1 MNRKNHKWLALV
13 LLAISS
19 VMAPAAEP
27 LQFTNITATLF
38 PGLTNRLN
46 AVTYGGSSNFLAVG
60 GQQAYVFG
68 NFTPM
73 QPWFT
78 SANWATNRISSNSS
92 RTGAN
97 LTAVAS
103 SGNLF
108 VASGDNNWV
117 FYATNIFSTGGL
129 NWPSNN
135 SKVFGNT
142 ALAAGAAYNGGK
154 FSIVGEAPEIGW
166 LDANFPAVTNW
177 NLATFPPDLSFIE
190 SFRGITPYG
199 ANGFAACGIF
209 GDVRG
214 SGNGT
219 NWQAPVNG
227 AIGQPD
233 FFGIAYDGVKT
244 FVCVGATN
252 ATTTG
257 NGIILTSTNSGIT
270 GSWNTTYTSPANN
283 TPLNAVA
290 YTGSGFVAVGNNGQ
304 VLISSNGVNWVSMT
318 NLFFVN
324 GSSAANLNGVAFA
337 PTNYGNYMHDVGE
350 IVGANG
356 NVIIAA
362 PPPPTNNSLGNKW
375 ICVGVTTPV
384 FENTLQVTNAWG
396 TSIVTVDWYLDPS
409 DNVLATDCFGKPATN
424 SFSFTPPFDTDNS
437 RNTTNHYWAQAR
449 DLRTG
454 FVNTHRTE
462 MVLTNFMRP
471 MAAMVTTNTIC
482 NGDNTTIQ
490 ANLTGNGPWTV
501 YWTDGFTN
509 YTNTVGGGGVY
520 YADNPFT
527 TMLNLPN
534 AAFNPTNLFL
544 NAATNHNYWVRQLS
558 DAFFPVDDPISL
570 NPTGT
575 NWSGDLAGSDLVIVN
590 PRPTA
595 AVVTADTICNGDSA
609 ILQANLTGIGPWT
622 VYWTDGFTNYTQ
634 TVNVSRA
641 GPYTDHLV
649 IPNGVFNPTNV
660 FLNASTNHSYW
671 VIAVSD
677 TNCSANSSDISGVG
691 SITVNPRPTATLVTT
706 NIICNGEPTVLQ
718 ANLTGIG
725 PWTVYWTDGFA
736 NFAQTVSVNAAG
748 PYTDYLTIP
757 NGVFNPT
764 NIFPN
769 SPTNHYYQVYALSD
783 TNCSANSSDISGTDL
798 VTVNPRPT
806 ASLVTAQTICNGQP
820 GLIQLKASLTGIG
833 PWTVTWSDGF
843 MQATNA
849 ALGSGVVAV
858 RGVTPLE
865 VTNLFPNNP
874 TNYTFTVTG
883 LTNADSCLGNQP
895 GDLTSTNKVTVN
907 PRPTAAMLSF
917 NTIDCNEGPVYTLT
931 NTLTGTGPWTVYWN
945 DGTVQVAGNAGPG
958 PMTLNRTVYPTN
970 RFGAEVAS
978 NNVYYV
984 TNLVDVNSCAGNQ
997 PGDITGVVTNTINP
1011 RPTATLL
1018 SFNTTDCNEGAVY
1031 VLTNTLTGLGPWV
1044 VTWNDGV
1051 KQTNTSVGAGPM
1063 TLNRTVHPTNSFAA
1077 EVASNNV
1084 YYVTNL
1090 VDVNSCAGNQPGDI
1104 SGVVTNTVNPR
1115 PTAAMLSFN
1124 TTGCNEGAVYVLT
1137 NTLTGIGPWV
1147 VTWNDGVKQTNTSVG
1162 AGPAILNRT
1171 VYPTNRF
1178 GAEVA
1183 SNNVYYV
1190 ANVVDATGCV
1200 GNQAGDI
1207 SGVVTNTINPR
1218 PTAAMLSFNTT
1229 DCNEGAVYVLTN
1241 TLTGLGPWIVTWND
1255 GVKQT
1260 NTSVGAGPMTLNRTV
1275 YPTNQF
1281 GAEVASNNVYYV
1293 ANVVD
1298 ASGCA
1303 GNQPGDISGVVT
1315 NTINPRPTA
1324 TMLSFTTTDCNEGA
1338 VYVLTNTLT
1347 GLGPWIVTWNDG
1359 YKQANF
1365 SVGAGPMTL
1374 NRAVYPTNR
1383 FGAEVA
1389 SNNVYYVT
1397 NVVDASG
1404 CAGNQAG
1411 DISGVVTNTV
1421 NPGPTAAMLSFNTTG
1436 CNEGAVYVLTNTLTG
1451 IGPWVVT
1458 WNDGVK
1464 QTNTSVG
1471 AGPMTLNRTVHP
1483 TNSFAAEVASN
1494 NVYYVTNLVD
1504 VNSCAG

>member
-304 VLISSNGVNWVSMT
+304 VLISSNGVNWVSMN

-396 TSIVTVDWYLDPS
+396 TSIVTVDWYDAP
-409 DNVLATDCFGKPATN
+409 VGGTRVATGTFN
-424 SFSFTPPFDTDNS
+424 YTPPFDTDNS
-437 RNTTNHYWAQAR
+437 QNFTNYYWAQSR

-454 FVNTHRTE
+454 FVNTNRTQ

-471 MAAMVTTNTIC
+471 TAAMITTNTIC
-482 NGDNTTIQ
+482 NGDTTTIQ
-490 ANLTGNGPWTV
+490 AKLAGNGPWTV
-501 YWTDGFTN
+501 YWTDGFTFF
-509 YTNTVGGGGVY
+509 TNTVGASGVY
-520 YADNPFT
+520 YAANPYTNTFT
-527 TMLNLPN
+527 IPN

-544 NAATNHNYWVRQLS
+544 NAATNHNYQVWKLS
-558 DAFFPVDDPISL
+558 DSYFPADDPVSL

-575 NWSGDLAGSDLVIVN
+575 NRVDHGDLTGTDLVTVN
-590 PRPTA
+590 PRPTV
-595 AVVTADTICNGDSA
+595 AVVTTNTICNGDPA
-609 ILQANLTGIGPWT
+609 VLQANLTGLGPWT
-622 VYWTDGFTNYTQ
+622 VYWTDGFTNFTQ
-634 TVNVSRA
+634 TVNVNGA
-641 GPYTDHLV
+641 GPYTNYLT

-671 VIAVSD
+671 VVAVSD
-677 TNCSANSSDISGVG
+677 SNCTANASDITGVG
-691 SITVNPRPTATLVTT
+691 GIKVNPRPTATLVTT
-706 NIICNGEPTVLQ
+706 NIICNGDATVLQ
-718 ANLTGIG
+718 ASLTGLG
-725 PWTVYWTDGFA
+725 PWTVYWTDGFT
-736 NFAQTVSVNAAG
+736 NYTQTVNVNAAG
-748 PYTDYLTIP
+748 PYVDNLAIP

-764 NIFPN
+764 NVFPN
-769 SPTNHYYQVYALSD
+769 SPTNHSYQVYAVSD
-783 TNCSANSSDISGTDL
+783 ANCSANSSDIGGTDL
-798 VTVNPRPT
+798 VTVYPRPT
-806 ASLVTAQTICNGQP
+806 AIVSGSTNVCNGQ
-820 GLIQLKASLTGIG
+820 
-833 PWTVTWSDGF
+833 
-843 MQATNA
+843 
-849 ALGSGVVAV
+849 
-858 RGVTPLE
+858 
-865 VTNLFPNNP
+865 
-874 TNYTFTVTG
+874 
-883 LTNADSCLGNQP
+883 
-895 GDLTSTNKVTVN
+895 
-907 PRPTAAMLSF
+907 
-917 NTIDCNEGPVYTLT
+917 
-931 NTLTGTGPWTVYWN
+931 
-945 DGTVQVAGNAGPG
+945 
-958 PMTLNRTVYPTN
+958 
-970 RFGAEVAS
+970 
-978 NNVYYV
+978 
-984 TNLVDVNSCAGNQ
+984 
-997 PGDITGVVTNTINP
+997 
-1011 RPTATLL
+1011 TAT
-1018 SFNTTDCNEGAVY
+1018 
-1031 VLTNTLTGLGPWV
+1031 
-1044 VTWNDGV
+1044 
-1051 KQTNTSVGAGPM
+1051 
-1063 TLNRTVHPTNSFAA
+1063 
-1077 EVASNNV
+1077 
-1084 YYVTNL
+1084 
-1090 VDVNSCAGNQPGDI
+1090 I
-1104 SGVVTNTVNPR
+1104 
-1115 PTAAMLSFN
+1115 
-1124 TTGCNEGAVYVLT
+1124 
-1137 NTLTGIGPWV
+1137 
-1147 VTWNDGVKQTNTSVG
+1147 
-1162 AGPAILNRT
+1162 
-1171 VYPTNRF
+1171 
-1178 GAEVA
+1178 
-1183 SNNVYYV
+1183 
-1190 ANVVDATGCV
+1190 
-1200 GNQAGDI
+1200 
-1207 SGVVTNTINPR
+1207 
-1218 PTAAMLSFNTT
+1218 
-1229 DCNEGAVYVLTN
+1229 
-1241 TLTGLGPWIVTWND
+1241 
-1255 GVKQT
+1255 
-1260 NTSVGAGPMTLNRTV
+1260 
-1275 YPTNQF
+1275 
-1281 GAEVASNNVYYV
+1281 
-1293 ANVVD
+1293 
-1298 ASGCA
+1298 
-1303 GNQPGDISGVVT
+1303 
-1315 NTINPRPTA
+1315 
-1324 TMLSFTTTDCNEGA
+1324 
-1338 VYVLTNTLT
+1338 
-1347 GLGPWIVTWNDG
+1347 
-1359 YKQANF
+1359 
-1365 SVGAGPMTL
+1365 
-1374 NRAVYPTNR
+1374 
-1383 FGAEVA
+1383 
-1389 SNNVYYVT
+1389 
-1397 NVVDASG
+1397 
-1404 CAGNQAG
+1404 
-1411 DISGVVTNTV
+1411 
-1421 NPGPTAAMLSFNTTG
+1421 
-1436 CNEGAVYVLTNTLTG
+1436 
-1451 IGPWVVT
+1451 
-1458 WNDGVK
+1458 
-1464 QTNTSVG
+1464 
-1471 AGPMTLNRTVHP
+1471 
-1483 TNSFAAEVASN
+1483 
-1494 NVYYVTNLVD
+1494 
-1504 VNSCAG
+1504 